1 MIAPYQGKISN
12 KEVVVIITDTSPEQL
27 MMLKD
32 NLAHINVGQNP
43 YEMGRQAILT
53 LYKIVTKQKYQEI
66 IYTPVTFCSPQN
78 FNTCEKRTGM

>member
-1 MIAPYQGKISN
+1 
-12 KEVVVIITDTSPEQL
+12 